1 MSKARQL
8 ADLGNVYDDG
18 ALSNRNMVINGGMT
32 ISQRNSSWSGLTASQ
47 YTLDRFSTD
56 IGGGGAIDVAQSTT
70 AADGFVNSMSLTV
83 ATADASI
90 AAGDAY
96 RVSHQIEGLNVGHLN
111 WGSSS
116 AQTVTLSFWVR
127 SSITGT
133 YGLGISNSAETE
145 NYVAEYIINSANTWE
160 KKTVT
165 VEGRTS
171 GTWLTTNGIGLGIRW
186 DLGSGTNYN
195 GTAGSWQTTGSKV
208 YRTSS
213 CVNWIAN
220 AGATFYLTGVQLEVG
235 DLSTATPFEHRSYG
249 DELARC
255 QRYYEKLTYTGAY
268 QFVCPSYNI
277 NTTDVE
283 GFIPFNTEKRVSP
296 TVTSSGAS
304 TWRVNALAND
314 NTAGTVLW
322 YTGTKYGVRGGWTR
336 SSGTHVAREAS
347 YINVENTSPFE
358 AYISIDA
365 EL

>member
-18 ALSNRNMVINGGMT
+18 ALSNRNLIINGSMA
-32 ISQRNSSWSGLTASQ
+32 ISQRNTSWSGLTSSQ

-70 AADGFVNSMSLTV
+70 APDGFVNSISLTV

-96 RVSHQIEGLNVGHLN
+96 RISHQVEGQNVGHLN
-111 WGSSS
+111 WGASS

-127 SSITGT
+127 SSVTGT

-145 NYVAEYIINSANTWE
+145 NYVAEYTITSANTWE

-165 VEGRTS
+165 VAGRTS
-171 GTWLTTNGIGLGIRW
+171 GTWLTTNGIGMGLRW

-195 GTAGSWQTTGSKV
+195 GTAGTWQTTGGKV

-213 CVNWIAN
+213 CVNWIATS
-220 AGATFYLTGVQLEVG
+220 GATFYLTGVSLEVG
-235 DLSTATPFEHRSYG
+235 DTATPFEHEPYG
-249 DELARC
+249 VTLQKC
-255 QRYYEKLTYTGAY
+255 QRFYEIIDIADGWA
-268 QFVCPSYNI
+268 QNA
-277 NTTDVE
+277 NTVYGREAFTV
-283 GFIPFNTEKRVSP
+283 TKRTSP
-296 TVTSSGAS
+296 TMVITGSSIYAETPHIVGAS
-304 TWRVNALAND
+304 TDTSAIAPHGLEQTSAGIRVTNFSGF
-314 NTAGTVLW
+314 TAGHYAW
-322 YTGTKYGVRGGWTR
+322 IR
-336 SSGTHVAREAS
+336 ARDCLA
-347 YINVENTSPFE
+347 F
-358 AYISIDA
+358 DA

>member
-133 YGLGISNSAETE
+133 YGLGIANSAETE

-165 VEGRTS
+165 VAGRTS

-235 DLSTATPFEHRSYG
+235 DLSTATPFEHEPYSVT
-249 DELARC
+249 LQKC
-255 QRYYEKLTYTGAY
+255 QRYYETSNSIGRLSYMPFTAYNSTNTYGHWIYKVQKRTTPTITFNGNYWRIYQNNTLLTETASGHVDGIGINNVAIFLSGPTLNPTYG
-268 QFVCPSYNI
+268 QFADNR
-277 NTTDVE
+277 E
-283 GFIPFNTEKRVSP
+283 L
-296 TVTSSGAS
+296 
-304 TWRVNALAND
+304 NA
-314 NTAGTVLW
+314 VM
-322 YTGTKYGVRGGWTR
+322 
-336 SSGTHVAREAS
+336 
-347 YINVENTSPFE
+347 
-358 AYISIDA
+358 IDA

>member
-18 ALSNRNMVINGGMT
+18 ALSNRNMVVNGSMT
-32 ISQRNSSWSGLTASQ
+32 ISQRNTSWSGLTSSQ

-56 IGGGGAIDVAQSTT
+56 IGGGGAINVAQSTT
-70 AADGFVNSMSLTV
+70 APDGFVNSMSLTV

-96 RVSHQIEGLNVGHLN
+96 RISHQIEGQNVGHLN
-111 WGSSS
+111 WGASS

-127 SSITGT
+127 SSVTGT

-145 NYVAEYIINSANTWE
+145 NYVAEYTINSANTWE

-165 VEGRTS
+165 VAGRTS
-171 GTWLTTNGIGLGIRW
+171 GTWLTTNGIGMGLRW

-195 GTAGSWQTTGSKV
+195 GTAGSWQTTGGKV

-213 CVNWIAN
+213 CVNWIATS
-220 AGATFYLTGVQLEVG
+220 GATFYLTGVMLEIG
-235 DLSTATPFEHRSYG
+235 DTATPFEHPRSYG

-255 QRYYEKLTYTGAY
+255 ERYYETGRSKLYLNVAMTGMTVY
-268 QFVCPSYNI
+268 VPHR
-277 NTTDVE
+277 TT
-283 GFIPFNTEKRVSP
+283 KRTNP
-296 TVTSSGAS
+296 TVTVVSGS
-304 TWRVNALAND
+304 YQPT
-314 NTAGTVLW
+314 
-322 YTGTKYGVRGGWTR
+322 
-336 SSGTHVAREAS
+336 SIEEAS
-347 YINVENTSPFE
+347 VEGIKAFRNTGNE
-358 AYISIDA
+358 ISYEYTADA